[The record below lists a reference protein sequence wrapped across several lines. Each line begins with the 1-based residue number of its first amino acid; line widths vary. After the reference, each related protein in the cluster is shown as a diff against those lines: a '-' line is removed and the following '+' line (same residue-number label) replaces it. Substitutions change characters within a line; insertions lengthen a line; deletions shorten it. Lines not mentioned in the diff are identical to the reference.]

1 MHSVHA
7 ILIHSI
13 HTVLRFPLPPL
24 LAVGSRQSHLHLLSG
39 GVLPLLS
46 ALDAVLLAHADEIG
60 LK

>member
-1 MHSVHA
+1 MQSVW
-7 ILIHSI
+7 
-13 HTVLRFPLPPL
+13 FPLPPL